1 MFYQLEHLGTT
12 NYFKKETGENFSF
25 PPHLHQSF
33 ELILVNEGEMKVQV
47 DDKSYLL
54 NKGDA
59 VLIFPEQIHSIQS
72 TTSAHTLFIF
82 SPRIIQSFTQEKSE
96 CLPINNSFTLTPEF
110 FNTLVSL
117 SENKSKFEIKGA
129 LYTVCAIFDNQT
141 EYIPITADKQA
152 VLVKILSFT
161 EQNFN
166 RDCSVLTFSSQMG
179 YNPDY
184 VSRIFKKKMGISYTQ
199 YLNAR
204 RLNNAVYLLLNTDSS
219 CLSCALESGFASLR
233 TFNRNFKQF
242 FHTTPKEYQQS
253 HRNKTLKQALK

>member
-1 MFYQLEHLGTT
+1 
-12 NYFKKETGENFSF
+12 
-25 PPHLHQSF
+25 
-33 ELILVNEGEMKVQV
+33 MKVQV

-82 SPRIIQSFTQEKSE
+82 SPRIIQSFTQEKSGY
-96 CLPINNSFTLTPEF
+96 LPIKNSFSPTLEI
-110 FNTLVSL
+110 FNSLVSL

-129 LYTVCAIFDNQT
+129 LYTTCAIFDNQT
-141 EYIPITADKQA
+141 EYRPITADKQD

-161 EQNFN
+161 EQNFTH
-166 RDCSVLTFSSQMG
+166 DCSVLSFSNKMG

-184 VSRIFKKKMGISYTQ
+184 VSRLFKKKMGISYTQ
-199 YLNAR
+199 YVNAR
-204 RLNNAVYLLLNTDSS
+204 RLNNAVYLLLNTDNS
-219 CLSCALESGFASLR
+219 CLNCALESGFDSLR

-242 FHTTPKEYQQS
+242 FHTTPKEYQQT
-253 HRNKTLKQALK
+253 HRNKT